1 MGEINEEWLERNFP
15 CKHACPVHTEAGKY
29 VTLISEGK
37 FREAYAVARRP
48 NPLASICGRICAAPC
63 EAVCRRGE
71 IDAPVSIRALKR
83 FVTERFGVE
92 SMVDFSVLSEIYGD
106 RTGRYPEKIAVI
118 GSGPA
123 GLACAHDLALLGY
136 SVTIFEAAPVAGG
149 MLRLGVPEYRLPR
162 ALIQLEINAILS
174 LGVELKTGVRIGK
187 DTTLAALKAEG
198 YAAIFLGV
206 GSMKSR
212 DLTIPGVE
220 LDGVLRGI
228 DYLLNINLGYR
239 VEMGKK
245 VIVIGGG
252 NVALDI
258 ARTAARG
265 GEQTNLQRNLSIV
278 QAMDV
283 ARSAVRFGARDVTVC
298 CLESES
304 EMPASKEEVEEA
316 SIEGIHFK
324 YSLGPKRIIGVNG
337 NVTGVE
343 FLRVSRVFDENGR
356 FSPEFFPDSEVV
368 LDTESVIIAIGQ
380 TGDLSFLQPE
390 DGVASRGGRIVIDPD
405 TLATTAA
412 GIYSGGDAAFGPRI
426 AINAVADGK
435 RAAKSIDEYLRGE
448 PRVGENEQVE
458 VVIEPRWDRELD
470 FEAIPRQKPPSRP
483 LARRIG
489 IAEVEECFGEKQA
502 RKEGSRCLR
511 CWTNT
516 IFEQKPAA
524 GTECI
529 LCGGCQDICPE
540 SCIEIVPAKRIAQL
554 PANSRELAPVLIEDR
569 RVGAVMLKNE
579 EVCIRCGLCA
589 ARCPVGTITMRSFS
603 RKENVVA

>member
-1 MGEINEEWLERNFP
+1 MVDLSQEWLERNFP
-15 CKHACPVHTEAGKY
+15 CKWACPVHTEAGKY
-29 VTLISEGK
+29 VTLIAQGR

-63 EAVCRRGE
+63 ESVCRRGE
-71 IDAPVSIRALKR
+71 IDSPISIRALKR

-92 SMVDFSVLSEIYGD
+92 SMVDFSVLAEIYGQRGD
-106 RTGRYPEKIAVI
+106 RYPEKVAVI
-118 GSGPA
+118 GSGPS

-174 LGVELKTGVRIGK
+174 LGVELRTGVRIGT
-187 DTTLAALKAEG
+187 DLTLSDLKRDG
-198 YAAIFLGV
+198 YGAVFLGV

-212 DLTIPGVE
+212 DLTIPGTE

-239 VEMGKK
+239 VEMGRR

-252 NVALDI
+252 NVALDV

-304 EMPASKEEVEEA
+304 EMPAARDEVDEA
-316 SIEGIHFK
+316 ALEGIHFV
-324 YSLGPKRIIGVNG
+324 YRVGPKRIVGDGQTAKGI
-337 NVTGVE
+337 E
-343 FLRVSRVFDENGR
+343 FLRVARVFDPTGR
-356 FSPEFFPDSEVV
+356 FDPQFVDGSEFVMDA
-368 LDTESVIIAIGQ
+368 DTVIVAIGQ
-380 TGDLSFLQPE
+380 TGDFTFLQPE
-390 DGVASRGGRIVIDPD
+390 DGVSTRGGRIIIDPD
-405 TLATTAA
+405 TLATTAP
-412 GIYSGGDAAFGPRI
+412 GIFAGGDAAFGPRI
-426 AINAVADGK
+426 AIHAVANGK
-435 RAAKSIDEYLRGE
+435 RAAKSIDTYLRGFAR
-448 PRVGENEQVE
+448 PDADDALE
-458 VVIEPRWDRELD
+458 VVLEHRWDRDLD

-489 IAEVEECFGEKQA
+489 IAEVEECFSEGVA
-502 RKEGSRCLR
+502 RREGSRCLR

-516 IFEQKPAA
+516 IFDQQSRH

-540 SCIEIVPAKRIAQL
+540 NCIEIVPASRVKSIPPDA
-554 PANSRELAPVLIEDR
+554 RELAPV
-569 RVGAVMLKNE
+569 VVAGAVAGAIILKNE

-589 ARCPVGTITMRSFS
+589 ARCPAGTITMRSFQ
-603 RKENVVA
+603 RKENAVA

>member
-1 MGEINEEWLERNFP
+1 MFDLSQEWLERNFP
-15 CKHACPVHTEAGKY
+15 CKWACPVHTEAGKY
-29 VTLISEGK
+29 VTLIAQGR

-63 EAVCRRGE
+63 ESVCRRGE
-71 IDAPVSIRALKR
+71 IDAPISIRALKR

-92 SMVDFSVLSEIYGD
+92 SMVDFSVLSEIYEQRSD
-106 RTGRYPEKIAVI
+106 RYSEKVAVI

-136 SVTIFEAAPVAGG
+136 KVTIFEAAPVAGG

-187 DTTLAALKAEG
+187 DLTISDLRAQG

-212 DLTIPGVE
+212 DLSIPGVE
-220 LDGVLRGI
+220 MDGVLRGV

-239 VEMGKK
+239 VEMGRR

-252 NVALDI
+252 NVAVDV
-258 ARTAARG
+258 ARPAARG

-304 EMPASKEEVEEA
+304 EMPAAKDEVDEA
-316 SIEGIHFK
+316 ALEGIRFV
-324 YSLGPKRIIGVNG
+324 YRVGPKRIVGDG
-337 NVTGVE
+337 RMASGVE
-343 FLRVSRVFDENGR
+343 FLRVSRVFDANGR
-356 FSPEFFPDSEVV
+356 FDPQFVDGSEFVIEA
-368 LDTESVIIAIGQ
+368 DTVIVAIGQ
-380 TGDLSFLQPE
+380 TGDFTFLQPE
-390 DGVASRGGRIVIDPD
+390 DGVSTRGGRIIIDPD
-405 TLATTAA
+405 TFATTAP
-412 GIYSGGDAAFGPRI
+412 GIFCGGDAAFGPRI
-426 AINAVADGK
+426 AIHAVANGK
-435 RAAKSIDEYLRGE
+435 CAAKSIDTFLRGVAR
-448 PRVGENEQVE
+448 PDADDAVE
-458 VVIEPRWDRELD
+458 VVLEHRWDRDLD

-489 IAEVEECFGEKQA
+489 IAEVEECFSEEAA
-502 RKEGSRCLR
+502 RREGTRCLR

-516 IFEQKPAA
+516 IFEQQPKL

-540 SCIEIVPAKRIAQL
+540 DCIEIVP
-554 PANSRELAPVLIEDR
+554 
-569 RVGAVMLKNE
+569 
-579 EVCIRCGLCA
+579 
-589 ARCPVGTITMRSFS
+589 
-603 RKENVVA
+603 

>member
-1 MGEINEEWLERNFP
+1 MVDLSQEWLERNFP
-15 CKHACPVHTEAGKY
+15 CKWACPVHTEAGKY
-29 VTLISEGK
+29 VTLIAQGR

-63 EAVCRRGE
+63 ESVCRRGE
-71 IDAPVSIRALKR
+71 IDAPISIRALKR

-92 SMVDFSVLSEIYGD
+92 SMVDFSVLSEIYEQRSD
-106 RTGRYPEKIAVI
+106 RYPEKVAII

-123 GLACAHDLALLGY
+123 GLGCAHDLALLGY
-136 SVTIFEAAPVAGG
+136 PVTIFEAAPVAGG

-174 LGVELKTGVRIGK
+174 LGVELRTGVRIGK
-187 DTTLAALKAEG
+187 DLSLSDLKAQG

-239 VEMGKK
+239 VEMGKR

-252 NVALDI
+252 NVAVDV

-283 ARSAVRFGARDVTVC
+283 ARSAVRFGAREVTVC

-304 EMPASKEEVEEA
+304 EMPAAREEVEEA
-316 SIEGIHFK
+316 ALEGIRFV
-324 YSLGPKRIIGVNG
+324 YRAGPKRIVGDGRTAQGI
-337 NVTGVE
+337 E
-343 FLRVSRVFDENGR
+343 FLRVSRVFDANGR
-356 FSPEFFPDSEVV
+356 FDPQFIEGSEFLMEA
-368 LDTESVIIAIGQ
+368 DTVIVAIGQ
-380 TGDLSFLQPE
+380 TGDFTFLQPE
-390 DGVASRGGRIVIDPD
+390 DGVSTRGGRIIIDPD
-405 TLATTAA
+405 TLATTAP
-412 GIYSGGDAAFGPRI
+412 GIFSGGDAAFGPRI
-426 AINAVADGK
+426 AIHAVANGK
-435 RAAKSIDEYLRGE
+435 RAAKSIDTFLRGVAR
-448 PRVGENEQVE
+448 PDADDAVE
-458 VVIEPRWDRELD
+458 VVLEHRWDRELD

-489 IAEVEECFGEKQA
+489 IAEVEECFGETAA
-502 RKEGSRCLR
+502 RREGSRCLR

-516 IFEQKPAA
+516 IFEQQPSL

-540 SCIEIVPAKRIAQL
+540 DCIEIVPASRVKSL
-554 PANSRELAPVLIEDR
+554 PPNVRELAPVIVGDA
-569 RVGAVMLKNE
+569 RVGSIMLKNE

-589 ARCPVGTITMRSFS
+589 ARCPVGTITMRSFQQ
-603 RKENVVA
+603 KESAIA

>member
-1 MGEINEEWLERNFP
+1 MGNLNQEWLERNYP
-15 CKHACPVHTEAGKY
+15 CKQACPVHTEAGRY
-29 VTLISEGK
+29 ATLISEGR

-106 RTGRYPEKIAVI
+106 RAGRYSEKVAII

-136 SVTIFEAAPVAGG
+136 PATIFEAAPVAGG

-174 LGVELKTGVRIGK
+174 LGVELRTGVRIGR
-187 DTTLAALKAEG
+187 DTTLAALKADG

-239 VEMGKK
+239 VDMGRKI
-245 VIVIGGG
+245 IVIGGG
-252 NVALDI
+252 NVAVDV

-265 GEQTNLQRNLSIV
+265 GEQPNLQRNLSIV

-298 CLESES
+298 CLESET
-304 EMPASKEEVEEA
+304 EIPASREEIEEA
-316 SIEGIHFK
+316 SLEGIHFQ
-324 YSLGPKRIIGVNG
+324 YRLGPKRIVGSNG
-337 NVTGVE
+337 SATGVE

-356 FSPEFFPDSEVV
+356 FAPQFIEGSELV
-368 LDTESVIIAIGQ
+368 LNADSVIVSIGQ
-380 TGDLSFLQPE
+380 TGDLTFLQPE
-390 DGVASRGGRIVIDPD
+390 DGVASQGGRIVIDPD
-405 TLATTAA
+405 TLATTAP
-412 GIYSGGDAAFGPRI
+412 GIFSGGDAAFGPRI

-448 PRVGENEQVE
+448 PRASLDEEVE
-458 VVIEPRWDRELD
+458 VVIEPRWERRLD
-470 FEAIPRQKPPSRP
+470 FESIPRQKPPSRP

-489 IAEVEECFGEKQA
+489 IAEVEECFSEGAA
-502 RKEGSRCLR
+502 RREGSRCLR

-516 IFEQKPAA
+516 IFEQQPAA

-540 SCIEIVPAKRIAQL
+540 NCIEIVPASLIARL
-554 PANSRELAPVLIEDR
+554 PPNARELAPVLIEDR
-569 RVGAVMLKNE
+569 RVGAVMLKDE
-579 EVCIRCGLCA
+579 EICIRCGLCA
-589 ARCPVGTITMRSFS
+589 ARCPVGTITMRSFQ

>member
-1 MGEINEEWLERNFP
+1 MAELSQEWLERNFP
-15 CKHACPVHTEAGKY
+15 CKWACPVHTEAGKY
-29 VTLISEGK
+29 VTLIAQGR

-71 IDAPVSIRALKR
+71 IDAPISIRALKR
-83 FVTERFGVE
+83 FVTEKFGVE
-92 SMVDFSVLSEIYGD
+92 SMVDFSVLSEIYGQ
-106 RTGRYPEKIAVI
+106 RTDRYPEKVAII

-136 SVTIFEAAPVAGG
+136 SPTIFEAAPVAGG

-174 LGVELKTGVRIGK
+174 LGVELRTGVRIGK
-187 DTTLAALKAEG
+187 DLTLSDLKAQG
-198 YAAIFLGV
+198 FSAIFLGV

-212 DLTIPGVE
+212 DLTIPGLE

-239 VEMGKK
+239 VEMGRRI
-245 VIVIGGG
+245 IVIGGG
-252 NVALDI
+252 NVALDV

-283 ARSAVRFGARDVTVC
+283 ARTAIRFGAREVTVC

-304 EMPASKEEVEEA
+304 EMPASAEEVEEA
-316 SIEGIHFK
+316 AVEGIHFS
-324 YSLGPKRIIGVNG
+324 YRLGPKRIVGANGV
-337 NVTGVE
+337 VTGIE
-343 FLRVSRVFDENGR
+343 FQRVSRVFDASGR
-356 FSPEFFPDSEVV
+356 FDPKFVEGSEFV
-368 LDTESVIIAIGQ
+368 LEADSVIVAIGQ
-380 TGDLSFLQPE
+380 TGDFTFLQPE
-390 DGVASRGGRIVIDPD
+390 DGVSTRGGRIVIDPD
-405 TLATTAA
+405 SLATTAQGVFA
-412 GIYSGGDAAFGPRI
+412 GGDAAFGPRI

-435 RAAKSIDEYLRGE
+435 KAAKSIDTFLRGVVR
-448 PRVGENEQVE
+448 PDADDAVE
-458 VVIEPRWDRELD
+458 VVLEHRWDRELD
-470 FEAIPRQKPPSRP
+470 FEAVPRQKPVSRP

-489 IAEVEECFGEKQA
+489 IAEVEECFTESAA
-502 RKEGSRCLR
+502 RREGSRCLR
-511 CWTNT
+511 CWVNT
-516 IFEQKPAA
+516 IFEQEPRL

-540 SCIEIVPAKRIAQL
+540 NCISIVPISRVRSMPPDA
-554 PANSRELAPVLIEDR
+554 RELAPIVVANAL
-569 RVGAVMLKNE
+569 VGSIMLKNE

-589 ARCPVGTITMRSFS
+589 ARCPAGTITMRSFQ
-603 RKENVVA
+603 RKEIAIA